1 MVTLLLSN
9 ISGGRAGGPYNFTW
23 YDANGNL
30 FTEFYSSTLDSLD
43 VGTYSV
49 VITDNS
55 GCNSGIV
62 SPITGLAT
70 IVFQMNLAPGCYKD
84 SVLVNNICP
93 GASQGEAMFIL
104 GDAWT
109 SYNLYTD
116 TFGTPIPDILT
127 LLLLLI
133 LQVWLLVFII

>member
-1 MVTLLLSN
+1 MLAVVPKLLISLLTEWVNLLSLATQLFLITDTINPNGYFTLSN
-9 ISGGRAGGPYNFTW
+9 ISGGTGGPYNFTW

-30 FTEFYSSTLDSLD
+30 LQNSTSSTLDSLD

-70 IVFQMNLAPGCYKD
+70 IVFQMNLAPGCYK
-84 SVLVNNICP
+84 
-93 GASQGEAMFIL
+93 G
-104 GDAWT
+104 
-109 SYNLYTD
+109 
-116 TFGTPIPDILT
+116 
-127 LLLLLI
+127 
-133 LQVWLLVFII
+133 